1 MIIVHC
7 NLFCPR
13 GHGGSDFG
21 EVFHHVETLRDLPA
35 VKRFFNRSQKPQNK
49 GGPCVGTLI
58 DRS

>member
-1 MIIVHC
+1 M
-7 NLFCPR
+7 
-13 GHGGSDFG
+13 HGGSDFG
-21 EVFHHVETLRDLPA
+21 EVFHHVERLRDLPV